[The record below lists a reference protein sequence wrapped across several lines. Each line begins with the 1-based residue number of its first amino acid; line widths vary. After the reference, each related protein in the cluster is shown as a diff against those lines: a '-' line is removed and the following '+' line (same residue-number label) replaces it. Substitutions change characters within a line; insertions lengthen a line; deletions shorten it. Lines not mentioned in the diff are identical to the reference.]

1 MTAPY
6 HAPDSCLGGVPS
18 GLEYVAC
25 RGGTRYVLHNHQA
38 LMRSTLCWWG
48 KKPNATRNFSKIH
61 GANEFTIIP
70 QPIFVHCGIELIN
83 GLSIPY
89 RGI

>member
-1 MTAPY
+1 M
-6 HAPDSCLGGVPS
+6 LV
-18 GLEYVAC
+18 
-25 RGGTRYVLHNHQA
+25 
-38 LMRSTLCWWG
+38 
-48 KKPNATRNFSKIH
+48 KKNPNATRNFSRIH

-89 RGI
+89 RGICLVLDFVSCQFEPPMASGGHRRNSRCRIIDLG